1 MKKNNKSPFYYVF
14 MFLVI
19 VFVAL
24 YIALESGYYE
34 NKVSKKVA
42 ITESAITE
50 FENDVKE
57 GNEIDIKEYLED
69 DYIDYSS
76 GASRMGIKVSGKIE
90 NFMTSGIEK
99 FFKLLG
105 KLF

>member
-1 MKKNNKSPFYYVF
+1 MKTKKKGPLYYTF
-14 MFLVI
+14 MLLVI
-19 VFVAL
+19 VFIAL

-57 GNEIDIKEYLED
+57 GNEIDIKEYLQD

-76 GASRMGIKVSGKIE
+76 EASRMGVKVSGKIE
-90 NFMTSGIEK
+90 SFMTSGIEK